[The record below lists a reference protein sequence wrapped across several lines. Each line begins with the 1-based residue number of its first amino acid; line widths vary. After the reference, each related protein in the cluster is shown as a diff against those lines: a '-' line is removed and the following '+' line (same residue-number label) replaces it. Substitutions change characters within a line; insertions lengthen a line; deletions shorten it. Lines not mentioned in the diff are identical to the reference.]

1 MEYAGLHSNITFST
15 KKKSTH
21 DISFVLLPKS
31 VVSFHIV
38 VLGVSK
44 TQRVPVKSALKI

>member
-1 MEYAGLHSNITFST
+1 MQACIAISHFQQ
-15 KKKSTH
+15 KKSTH

-44 TQRVPVKSALKI
+44 TQRVPVNSALKI